1 MMKTQTI
8 PNTNNKIVDIFIIGG
23 GINGAGIAADAAGRG
38 LSVTLC
44 EQNDLASATSSWS
57 SKLIHG
63 GLRYLE
69 YYEFNLVR
77 KALKEREIL
86 LRKAPHL
93 IRPLRFIMPHDRHL
107 RPAWMIRAG
116 LFLYD
121 HLSRQ
126 TLLPKSKSLNLQ
138 LHPAGEPLKG
148 DYKKGFIYSDCQVD
162 DSRLVILNAQVAEQ
176 HGATI
181 LTRWKCLLAKR
192 KQDHWEITLENQ
204 HNKQQQT
211 ILARAL
217 VNAAGPW
224 VEQVLKTMIN
234 LPTKNNIALVKG
246 SHIVVPKLYSG
257 HYAYIL
263 QNTDKRIVFVIPYQ
277 EKYSLIGTTDVSYH
291 GDPGQATITDDE
303 ISYLCDIIK
312 RYFKQAI
319 TPQDI
324 VWRFSGVRPLHSE
337 EAENPADISR
347 DYVLELNDE
356 NKNAVLLSVFG
367 GKITTY
373 RVLSEHAMSL
383 LKPFFPH
390 GGDAWTKDSP
400 LPGGD
405 IEDANFHKFFLG
417 LQQQYAWLPTNIAK
431 RYAHSYGRL
440 AEKILHNCHQIDD
453 LGKHYGEGLY
463 QREIDYLI
471 KFEWAQTAED
481 IIWRRTK
488 LGIELNAESIK
499 KISAAMPNP
508 NARSSET

>member
-1 MMKTQTI
+1 MMKTQTK
-8 PNTNNKIVDIFIIGG
+8 PNMDNKMIDIFIIGG

-69 YYEFNLVR
+69 YYEFSLVR

-93 IRPLRFIMPHDRHL
+93 IRPLRFIMPHDSRL

-138 LHPAGEPLKG
+138 QHPAGEPLKG

-162 DSRLVILNAQVAEQ
+162 DSRLVILNAQAAKQ
-176 HGATI
+176 AGATI
-181 LTRWKCLLAKR
+181 LTRWKCVQAKR
-192 KQDHWEITLENQ
+192 QQNHWEISLEHQ
-204 HNKQQQT
+204 PSKQQQT

-224 VEQVLKTMIN
+224 VEQVLKTIIN
-234 LPTKNNIALVKG
+234 IPSKSSIVLVQG

-263 QNTDKRIVFVIPYQ
+263 QNIDKRIVFVIPYHD
-277 EKYSLIGTTDVSYH
+277 KFSLIGTTEVSYQ
-291 GDPGQATITDDE
+291 GDPGDATISEDE

-312 RYFKQAI
+312 RYFHQPISK
-319 TPQDI
+319 QDI
-324 VWRFSGVRPLHSE
+324 VWQFSGVRPLHSE
-337 EAENPADISR
+337 EAENPSDMSR
-347 DYVLELNDE
+347 DYVLELNDDNE
-356 NKNAVLLSVFG
+356 NALLLSVFG
-367 GKITTY
+367 GKMTTY

-383 LKPFFPH
+383 LKPFFPNC
-390 GGDAWTKDSP
+390 GNAWTQNAP

-405 IEDANFHKFFLG
+405 IKEANFHKFYLE
-417 LQQQYAWLPTNIAK
+417 LQRQYPWLPTDIAK
-431 RYAHSYGRL
+431 RYAHNYGRL
-440 AEKILHNCHQIDD
+440 VEKILHDCHQLED
-453 LGKHYGEGLY
+453 LGKDYGKGLY

-471 KFEWAQTAED
+471 AHEWAQTAED

-488 LGIELNAESIK
+488 LGIELSTESVEIL
-499 KISAAMPNP
+499 SAAISN
-508 NARSSET
+508 